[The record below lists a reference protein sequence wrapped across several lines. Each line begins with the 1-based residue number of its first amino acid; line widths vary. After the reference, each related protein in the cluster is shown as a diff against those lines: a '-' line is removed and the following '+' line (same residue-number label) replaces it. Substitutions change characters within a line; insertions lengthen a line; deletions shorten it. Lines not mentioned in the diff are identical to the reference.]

1 MTRPTFLFVA
11 PFICWMCIAPLKAL
25 ACNTDLVREYTPI
38 AERMGKGMLYVVDNC
53 KKPANYVFGSVHL
66 DDKAIVETAKP
77 AFSALKKSRRALF
90 EMSSDKAS
98 QQQVIASMVL
108 PPDDPRK
115 LSEIIGPTLFTK
127 LSRQVKSVQPG
138 FPDAMLNRYRPWA
151 ASVLVQL
158 PPTTAD
164 GIMLDDRLQML
175 AIQQSIETVGLESPD
190 DQMQTFKALSE
201 KEQIL
206 LLSDTLAHI
215 GTIRGTNEKLR
226 KLYIAGDLAGI
237 ARMGETAFSEISNTK
252 LRRHMRYFLI
262 SKRNKDML
270 KAMLPH
276 LHKGKTF
283 VAVGALH
290 LPGEE
295 GILNQL
301 EKKGYFIWPLHEL
314 RQAKK

>member
-1 MTRPTFLFVA
+1 MKRLSLLFLMLFGTVCSSAVA
-11 PFICWMCIAPLKAL
+11 CD
-25 ACNTDLVREYTPI
+25 TDLVREYTPI
-38 AERMGKGMLYVVDNC
+38 ADRMNKGMLYVVDNC
-53 KKPANYVFGSVHL
+53 KQPASYVFGSVHL
-66 DDKAIVETAKP
+66 DDKAIVDAAKP
-77 AFSALKKSRRALF
+77 AFTVLKKSKRALF
-90 EMSSDKAS
+90 EMNNDKAS

-115 LSEIIGPTLFTK
+115 LSEIIGSTLFSK
-127 LSRQVKSVQPG
+127 LSRQVKVVQPG
-138 FPDAMLNRYRPWA
+138 FPDAMLNRYSPWA

-158 PPTTAD
+158 PPATTD

-175 AIQQSIETVGLESPD
+175 AVQQTIETIGLESPD
-190 DQMQTFKALSE
+190 EQMQSFTMLSE

-215 GTIRGTNEKLR
+215 GKIRSTNEKLK
-226 KLYIAGDLAGI
+226 KLYLAGDLAGI

-252 LRRHMRYFLI
+252 LRRHMRHFLI
-262 SKRNKDML
+262 SKRNKDMV
-270 KAMLPH
+270 KSMLPH
-276 LHKGKTF
+276 LHTGKAF

-301 EKKGYFIWPLHEL
+301 EKKGYFLWPLHEIQ
-314 RQAKK
+314 QAKK